1 MAKTKRRA
9 DGRVV
14 ITKIY
19 DKKRKFFY
27 GKTKYEA
34 NVKLE
39 EYEKNLEEEYIFNN
53 SMTYNAWLDLW
64 LESKT
69 DTISKNTMQSY
80 KSLFSKHI
88 RPELGNYR
96 LCTINTPLLK
106 TFINSLKK
114 SGLSSRSLIYI
125 ITLLKSS
132 LRQAVIDDFLLKN
145 PADKIIKPK
154 LIPTKKVIALNKA
167 ETVKLLSVIKE
178 PKYYNLFSLALRT
191 GLRRSEILGL
201 RWTDI
206 DFDNNTLSVEQTVLK
221 INNVAVISPSV
232 KNKSS
237 HRTITIDDKAIQLL
251 KHQMKLVLANKLK
264 SSHDYYDHDLIF
276 PNENGLPSKPDTISK
291 KARYFQKLAELPKEF
306 TFHTLRHTHATL
318 LLKAGI
324 NFKVIQARL
333 GHSSYQITMDTY
345 SHVVPDND
353 KDLLDKITSVF

>member
-1 MAKTKRRA
+1 MARIKKRT

-19 DKKRKFFY
+19 DKKRKYFY
-27 GKTKYEA
+27 GKTKHEA
-34 NVKLE
+34 NAKLE

-53 SMTYNAWLDLW
+53 SMTYDAWLNLW
-64 LESKT
+64 LESKN

-80 KSLFSKHI
+80 KSLLNKHI

-96 LCTINTPLLK
+96 LCNINTPLLK
-106 TFINSLKK
+106 NFINNLKK
-114 SGLSSRSLIYI
+114 LDLSSRSLIYI

-132 LRQAVIDDFLLKN
+132 LRQAVIDDLLLKN
-145 PADKIIKPK
+145 PADKIVKPK
-154 LIPTKKVIALNKA
+154 LVPTKKIIALNKA
-167 ETVKLLSVIKE
+167 ETVKLLSVIKK

-206 DFDNNTLSVEQTVLK
+206 DFDKKNTLSVEQTVLK
-221 INNVAVISPSV
+221 INNVAVISPST

-237 HRTITIDDKAIQLL
+237 NRTITIDDKAIQLL

-264 SSHDYYDHDLIF
+264 SYDFYDHDLVF

-291 KARYFQKLAELPKEF
+291 KARQFQKLAELPKEF

-353 KDLLDKITSVF
+353 KELMVL